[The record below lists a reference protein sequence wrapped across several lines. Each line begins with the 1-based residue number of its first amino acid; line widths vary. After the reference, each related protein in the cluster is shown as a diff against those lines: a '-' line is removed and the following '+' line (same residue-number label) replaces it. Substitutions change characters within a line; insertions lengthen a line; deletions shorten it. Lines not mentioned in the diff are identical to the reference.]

1 MPDVWWTYNNI
12 SSRSTPNN
20 RHEQSLA
27 FPFLWLIF
35 LTPSPYIYWKPTP
48 FPPPSLTASLTFVF
62 PAPRTFQTLSPTDT
76 LPSLSDTINYIHT
89 HARTHTHVYTRWCV
103 CFCSVI
109 FQWGVFG
116 GWFWSGWCFCL
127 KTSNWV
133 IAGNRRRRRSSSS
146 KPGKANSGWVRSST
160 LLFHICSSQSN
171 MMKLVVWVLFSFC

>member
-48 FPPPSLTASLTFVF
+48 FPPPSLTPSLTFVF

-76 LPSLSDTINYIHT
+76 LASLSDTINYIHT

-109 FQWGVFG
+109 FQWGVFW

-133 IAGNRRRRRSSSS
+133 IAGNRRRRSSSS
-146 KPGKANSGWVRSST
+146 KPGKANSGWVREE
-160 LLFHICSSQSN
+160 LYFA
-171 MMKLVVWVLFSFC
+171 FSYMFFSV